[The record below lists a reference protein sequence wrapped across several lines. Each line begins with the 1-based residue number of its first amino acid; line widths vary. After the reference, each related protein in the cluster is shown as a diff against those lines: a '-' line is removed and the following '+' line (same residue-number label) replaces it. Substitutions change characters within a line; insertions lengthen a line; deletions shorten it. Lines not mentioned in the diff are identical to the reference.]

1 MKKELFYRALLSLI
15 ISVTFCPMANAANDV
30 NDFVGEKIT
39 YAIKQMGFKAGEAVL
54 SFEGPATRENKDF
67 MLIVFKASGMNFM
80 DSEKIY
86 ADPQTLFPQIVERDL
101 NIFGKKEQ
109 IVEYYEPQN
118 GKVRVVKTASGK
130 TTEQVIT
137 KKGELDNI
145 YCFIYRY
152 RRDADFKMGESLA
165 INLPTMDLRIK
176 LTEKVDVAAGG
187 KNYQAFFM
195 QSTPSKYKLWFDVSR
210 QKIPLRIDGAVGV
223 GSTTMTMKSYE
234 TRSAVAL
241 KEKHVTSR

>member
-1 MKKELFYRALLSLI
+1 MKRKLFLVILTVI
-15 ISVTFCPMANAANDV
+15 TGVTFCSTAKATNDV

-39 YAIKQMGFKAGEAVL
+39 YSIKQMGLKAGEAVL
-54 SFEGPATRENKDF
+54 SFEGPVTRENKDF
-67 MLIVFKASGMNFM
+67 MLIVFKATGMNFM
-80 DSEKIY
+80 DLEKIY
-86 ADPQTLFPQIVERDL
+86 ADPQTLLPQIVERDL

-118 GKVRVVKTASGK
+118 GKVRVVKTAAGK
-130 TTEQVIT
+130 SSEQVIT

-152 RRDADFKMGESLA
+152 RRDADFKIADSLA
-165 INLPTMDLRIK
+165 INLPTMDLQIK
-176 LTEKVDVAAGG
+176 LEAQKEITTAG
-187 KNYQAFFM
+187 KKYQAFFM

-234 TRSAVAL
+234 TKSAFARL
-241 KEKHVTSR
+241 AQ